1 MKTETNTVESCLLAT
16 RQYNHLVIRVTL
28 FWSEQN
34 LSQLFSCLKKTPST
48 DWLDVC
54 GARYHLWQ
62 VLAFV
67 PLLTSSPLNKIAS
80 RILKFCKRK
89 RSFQWYPDGV
99 NGSIEGEICTRMLKQ
114 NFPQPHLGTPDGW
127 EFPLLLI
134 HSKEFFNWKQA

>member
-34 LSQLFSCLKKTPST
+34 LSQLFSCLKKPLQLT
-48 DWLDVC
+48 DWMSVVLVTTCDKC
-54 GARYHLWQ
+54 WPLFHFWRHHLWTKLLHVYSNSAKGKDLSNDTQ
-62 VLAFV
+62 MGWMGQLRVKFAQGCWSKISLSHTWV
-67 PLLTSSPLNKIAS
+67 P
-80 RILKFCKRK
+80 
-89 RSFQWYPDGV
+89 
-99 NGSIEGEICTRMLKQ
+99 
-114 NFPQPHLGTPDGW
+114 HGW